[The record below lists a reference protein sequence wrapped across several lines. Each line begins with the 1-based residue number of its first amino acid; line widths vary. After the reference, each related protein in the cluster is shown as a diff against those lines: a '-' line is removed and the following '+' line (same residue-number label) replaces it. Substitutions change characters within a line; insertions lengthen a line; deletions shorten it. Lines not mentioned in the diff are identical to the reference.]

1 MPGVERRSV
10 VFWGRIGVYTKNRP
24 TAKNMKLRV
33 YGGHLIATESAAF
46 YQSPQGI
53 QQYLRRSSSGLGS
66 GVYLGGTKCFLNLII
81 TKYFLETRVQRIS
94 LAKRRWERIDEWAG
108 ERCVSKKNSISS
120 EHNEKIREVAM
131 K

>member
-1 MPGVERRSV
+1 V
-10 VFWGRIGVYTKNRP
+10 VLSDIRNLDRGNAWGRTAQCCILGANWGLHEKRP

-66 GVYLGGTKCFLNLII
+66 GVYLGGTKCFLSLII

-94 LAKRRWERIDEWAG
+94 LAKRRWERIDGWAG
-108 ERCVSKKNSISS
+108 RGVLARKT
-120 EHNEKIREVAM
+120 V
-131 K
+131 